1 MAGTSTVA
9 ARRTGQAA
17 SLLPCRPP
25 CLVRIERAAHVVTA
39 GYPSDQAPPEI
50 DSATALSVEISRANG
65 PPRTLIRDVRVVP
78 RPIPHDGPV
87 KRLPSPADA
96 WSSMLVLSVPP
107 HGHPM
112 GTASR
117 QAEEH
122 VRRGDELAD
131 RGALFSARAAFV
143 SALDVLSQGLD
154 AESAGVHYSRAL
166 AAGLLALEEAEHF
179 VPSGGDAAGI
189 DLAVSISAHRTP
201 VLKGLPR
208 ADLTAET
215 AREAYFTFAREQLGV
230 AAGTEPAGSMALY
243 GLGKVYTALAGHE
256 PPVQS
261 ADSKAMVFHQAA
273 LATDPG
279 NALAANELAVL
290 LVRRGRYEAARELLE
305 RSVPISTR

>member
-1 MAGTSTVA
+1 V
-9 ARRTGQAA
+9 
-17 SLLPCRPP
+17 
-25 CLVRIERAAHVVTA
+25 
-39 GYPSDQAPPEI
+39 
-50 DSATALSVEISRANG
+50 SVEISRANG

-78 RPIPHDGPV
+78 RPIPRDGAV

-117 QAEEH
+117 RAEEH

-131 RGALFSARAAFV
+131 RGALFSARARFV
-143 SALDVLSQGLD
+143 SALGVLSQGLD

-179 VPSGGDAAGI
+179 VPSGVDAGI
-189 DLAVSISAHRTP
+189 DLAALIRAHRTP
-201 VLKGLPR
+201 VLKHTPG

-243 GLGKVYTALAGHE
+243 GLGMVSTALADHDS
-256 PPVQS
+256 PVQS
-261 ADSKAMVFHQAA
+261 TDSTAMVFHQAA

-290 LVRRGRYEAARELLE
+290 LVRSGRYEAARELLE